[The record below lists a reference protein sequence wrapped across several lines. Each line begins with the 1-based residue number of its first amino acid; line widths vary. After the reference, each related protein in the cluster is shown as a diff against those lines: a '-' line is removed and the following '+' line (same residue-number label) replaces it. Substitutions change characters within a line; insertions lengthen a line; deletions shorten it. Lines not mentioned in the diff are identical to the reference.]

1 MESAR
6 IEMEQYDIET
16 YYKYMYRNGDVNDIF
31 SDCVSD
37 LYDFAY
43 TQRHTIYIS
52 HSLRTHFV
60 MISPSLSLV
69 IWFNSHLIV

>member
-43 TQRHTIYIS
+43 TQRHTHTHNLYFTLLKNTFRYDIS
-52 HSLRTHFV
+52 
-60 MISPSLSLV
+60 IPLSCYLV
-69 IWFNSHLIV
+69 